1 MKVIENKKIGKLQMA
16 VLLRTILPVLVMC
29 IVILVAVMLNTRSS
43 LEKQVYSSLEAV
55 AVSVAQAYD
64 EMYPG
69 DYVLVGDKI
78 VSLYK
83 GEKELTGDHAYL
95 DSVGESCGM
104 NITLFYKDARIL
116 TTLKDKDGV
125 RYIGSGVHTSIISEM
140 ERKMMP
146 LKFKTEIE
154 EGKYYY
160 VCYVP
165 LINSDGSLAGMV
177 GTAITAAEVRREE
190 TSSSVPIWIITV
202 LGLLTASIIS
212 IRYTNSIVSAVKS
225 MHSFLSNM
233 VSGKLSNE
241 MPHDVLTRGDEI
253 GATGEDIVRMQNA
266 VRILVECD
274 PLTTLYNRR
283 CGDAK
288 FKVIQKRSVE
298 SGTPFCI
305 AIGDIDFFKKVNDT
319 YGHDA
324 GDVVLKY
331 VAGELKNLMA
341 GRGHA
346 VRWGGEEFLLI
357 FEDMR
362 LVPAAASIETFIDK
376 IRAAHITY
384 GAQDIRVTMTIGLV
398 EGTPDKSMEEMVK
411 EADEKLYYGKQNG
424 RNQLVVTPGEPQPSY
439 RLLLVEEMDM
449 LRSDTVITFSEDFLD
464 SENLMK
470 LLSDNALKD
479 IANGDDF
486 VEDNTQN
493 DGEEES
499 DE

>member
-1 MKVIENKKIGKLQMA
+1 MKALEKKMIGKLQMA

-29 IVILVAVMLNTRSS
+29 IIILIAVMLRTRSS
-43 LEKQVYSSLEAV
+43 LEEEVYRSLEAV
-55 AVSVAQAYD
+55 AESVVAAYD
-64 EMYPG
+64 VMYPG
-69 DYVLVGDKI
+69 DYVLVGDKV

-83 GEKELTGDHAYL
+83 GDQELTEDHAYL
-95 DSVGESCGM
+95 DSVAESSGM
-104 NITLFYKDARIL
+104 ALTMFYKDARIL

-125 RYIGSGVHTSIISEM
+125 RYIGSGVHTSVISEM
-140 ERKMMP
+140 ERKKAP
-146 LKFKTEIE
+146 LHYKTEIE
-154 EGKYYY
+154 TGKYYY
-160 VCYVP
+160 ACYVP
-165 LINSDGSLAGMV
+165 LINSDGELAGMV
-177 GTAITAAEVRREE
+177 GTAVTAAEVRREE
-190 TSSSVPIWIITV
+190 ASASAPIWIITL
-202 LGLLTASIIS
+202 LGLLTASIVS

-225 MHSFLSNM
+225 MHFFLSNM
-233 VSGKLSNE
+233 VAGKLSNE
-241 MPHDVLTRGDEI
+241 MPLEVLTRGDEI

-288 FKVIQKRSVE
+288 FKAIQKKSVE
-298 SGTPFCI
+298 SGSPFCI

-324 GDVVLKY
+324 GDVVLKH
-331 VAGELKNLMA
+331 VAAELKNLMA

-384 GAQDIRVTMTIGLV
+384 GALDIRVTMTIGLV
-398 EGTPDKSMEEMVK
+398 EGTPEKSLEDMVK

-424 RNQLVVTPGEPQPSY
+424 RNQLVVTPNEPQPSY

-449 LRSDTVITFSEDFLD
+449 LKSDTVITFSDELLD

-479 IANGDDF
+479 IENGDDF
-486 VEDNTQN
+486 VEGNTKSE
-493 DGEEES
+493 GEEES